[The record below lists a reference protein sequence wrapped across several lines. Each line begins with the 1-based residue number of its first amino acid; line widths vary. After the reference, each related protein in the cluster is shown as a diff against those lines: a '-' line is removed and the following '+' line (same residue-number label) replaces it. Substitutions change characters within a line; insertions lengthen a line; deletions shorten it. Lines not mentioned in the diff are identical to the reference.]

1 MEYDYKKAEKKKE
14 ELTELTKSILLKH
27 GKEIG
32 FIGNHSEAY
41 SVALIFTDECM
52 RITPPEKDITRLE
65 LITMQPGGRG
75 GGKSAKGGN
84 IFINIHKLI
93 TAIAGGVLTVSG
105 AIAVPWTLP
114 FAAIIIWDSIYS
126 GTNINLTELEAAVLW
141 SLWKNRDPTRCV
153 SNNGLLDLVNTELA
167 AYGRKLMSQEELSNV
182 LSNLVRI
189 KSIQKYKKDPTK
201 WRLCEWIRVGYK

>member
-1 MEYDYKKAEKKKE
+1 MRKKWNTTIKRPKKRKKN
-14 ELTELTKSILLKH
+14 LQS
-27 GKEIG
+27 
-32 FIGNHSEAY
+32 F
-41 SVALIFTDECM
+41 
-52 RITPPEKDITRLE
+52 
-65 LITMQPGGRG
+65 ITMQPGGRG